1 MRYGFIGL
9 GHIGTHLAACL
20 QRGGFPLIVHDLR
33 RESAKPLL
41 DLGATWADCPRS
53 VAEQVDT
60 VITCLP
66 SPGATQ
72 EVLADKDGILSGM
85 EEGSHW
91 IEMGTLGRDEILR
104 FSELAAQQGVRTM
117 ESPVTGGVHLAAA
130 GDVTILAGGDKDL
143 FDTHQP
149 ALKAMGSKIFHM
161 GPLGSAAVIK
171 VITNMLAFI
180 HLKAVG
186 EALMLAKRGGLDL
199 AQAYHAIAASS
210 GNSFVHETEGQLI
223 LNGSYD
229 IGFSMDLALKDLG
242 FALGFGREFGVPLD
256 LASIT
261 NQTYV
266 QAKAVY
272 GGKAESPMI
281 VKLLEDAL
289 KTELRA
295 PGFPAKLL

>member
-9 GHIGTHLAACL
+9 GHIGRHLASSL
-20 QRGGFPLIVHDLR
+20 QRGGFPLIVHDIR
-33 RESAKPLL
+33 KEAAQPLL
-41 DLGATWADCPRS
+41 DLGATWAECPRS
-53 VAEQVDT
+53 LAEQVDT

-66 SPGATQ
+66 SPSATQ
-72 EVLADKDGILSGM
+72 HVLADKDGILGGLA
-85 EEGSHW
+85 EGGHW

-104 FSELAAQQGVRTM
+104 FAEMAKQHGIRTM
-117 ESPVTGGVHLAAA
+117 ESPITGGIHLAAS
-130 GDVTILAGGDKDL
+130 GDVTVLAGGDKDL
-143 FDTHQP
+143 FETHQP
-149 ALKAMGSKIFHM
+149 ALAKMGRKIFHM
-161 GPLGSAAVIK
+161 GPLGSAAIIK

-242 FALGFGREFGVPLD
+242 FALTFGREFGVPLE

-266 QAKAVY
+266 LAKAAY
-272 GGKAESPMI
+272 GGQAESPMI
-281 VKLLEDAL
+281 AKLLEDML
-289 KTELRA
+289 KTDLRA